1 MSQHGAM
8 KVELRN
14 EIHGGLPPHDD
25 HPYRSGV
32 WRPQYCEYDAWDLD
46 VEGEVPDDL
55 AGVYLRNTE
64 TAVFEPAKRY
74 HPFDGDGMIH
84 SIGFANGEATY
95 ANRFVRTEGFLAE
108 QEAGRS
114 LWAGI
119 TEHPSNAEADHGWGA
134 RSMMKDNASTD
145 VIVHRGEALASFYQC
160 GELYRLDPHTLE
172 TKGTTEWGGFFPQEG
187 VSAHTRV
194 DEHTGELLFF
204 NYGIEAPYMHYGV
217 VSPAGELVT
226 YIDVPLPGPR
236 LPHDMMFTENWTILN
251 DLPLFWDPEALASGY
266 YSNVFRRD
274 LPSRFALVP
283 RHGSTEDIR
292 WFEADPTFVLHWTNA
307 YEDGD
312 EVVLDGFF
320 QHNPTARGVDRS
332 ANVDPKQKGFETLD
346 MNVLQARHHR
356 WRFNLVTGKTREEPL
371 SETCSEF
378 PMINGQHWGRPYRYS
393 YNALCAHG
401 IFAFNG
407 LVKHDVETGTETF
420 WHAPEGTFVSE
431 TVVAPRLDSTSEDDA
446 YLLTFSCDMVND
458 ESHCEIFDAADPTG
472 GPIARVKL
480 PERISS
486 GTHATWAPASQ
497 LT

>member
-32 WRPQYCEYDAWDLD
+32 WRPQYREYDAWDLD
-46 VEGEVPDDL
+46 VEGEIPDDL

-172 TKGTTEWGGFFPQEG
+172 TKGTTEWGGFFPRG
-187 VSAHTRV
+187 GRLGSSARRRTHRRTA
-194 DEHTGELLFF
+194 LLQLRDR
-204 NYGIEAPYMHYGV
+204 GAVHALRGRE
-217 VSPAGELVT
+217 
-226 YIDVPLPGPR
+226 PG
-236 LPHDMMFTENWTILN
+236 W
-251 DLPLFWDPEALASGY
+251 
-266 YSNVFRRD
+266 
-274 LPSRFALVP
+274 
-283 RHGSTEDIR
+283 
-292 WFEADPTFVLHWTNA
+292 
-307 YEDGD
+307 
-312 EVVLDGFF
+312 
-320 QHNPTARGVDRS
+320 
-332 ANVDPKQKGFETLD
+332 
-346 MNVLQARHHR
+346 
-356 WRFNLVTGKTREEPL
+356 
-371 SETCSEF
+371 
-378 PMINGQHWGRPYRYS
+378 
-393 YNALCAHG
+393 
-401 IFAFNG
+401 
-407 LVKHDVETGTETF
+407 
-420 WHAPEGTFVSE
+420 
-431 TVVAPRLDSTSEDDA
+431 
-446 YLLTFSCDMVND
+446 
-458 ESHCEIFDAADPTG
+458 
-472 GPIARVKL
+472 
-480 PERISS
+480 
-486 GTHATWAPASQ
+486 
-497 LT
+497 